1 MPIAETVKRT
11 VQRLTGI
18 GRPGA
23 GELKARVKPRKG
35 WPYRLADD
43 GVVPNHPDFP
53 LICYRGAVDV
63 SGTRDPAAIFEELF
77 AANDWEG
84 AWRDGIYDYVH
95 YHPRTHE
102 VLGIARG
109 RARVQFGGPK
119 GKMLALKAGDVV
131 VLPAGTGHQAL
142 FASKNLLVVG
152 AYPPDGKY
160 EEYQGALSEHDRAVE
175 MIAKVRKPAKDP
187 VYGAQGPL
195 MKLWRRR
202 ARARVH

>member
-1 MPIAETVKRT
+1 MPIAETMKRT
-11 VQRLTGI
+11 VRRLTGI
-18 GRPGA
+18 GRAGA
-23 GELKARVKPRKG
+23 DELDARVKPRKA

-43 GVVPNHPDFP
+43 GLVPNNPVFP
-53 LICYRGAVDV
+53 LLCYRGAVDV
-63 SGTRDPAAIFEELF
+63 SGTGDPAAVFEDLF
-77 AANDWEG
+77 ASNDWQG

-102 VLGIARG
+102 VLGIAKG
-109 RARVQFGGPK
+109 RARVQFGGPE
-119 GKMLALKAGDVV
+119 GKILALKAGDVV

-142 FASKNLLVVG
+142 FASRDLLVVG

-160 EEYQGALSEHDRAVE
+160 EEYEGALSEHDRAVE

-187 VYGAQGPL
+187 IYGAQGPL
-195 MKLWRRR
+195 TKLWRRR